1 MTRDVN
7 FGASIWYYYN
17 IYSLADFNEFYLQIF
32 LSKKNSI

>member
-7 FGASIWYYYN
+7 FGASIWYYN

-32 LSKKNSI
+32 LSKKNCI